1 VSSVPTSPLKN
12 EVRGNLQLE
21 SKVPN
26 PVAVNS
32 MLPKIPLREIR
43 KVLLKDSS
51 SELCQVL
58 DVLIKNAEHQ
68 NKAIAVVTQNL
79 EYQKKAMNVLTQNIE
94 SQKKSMA
101 QSDLV
106 LAKVMKMLKVQEAEQ
121 STPGTLSA
129 GSQATNNP
137 QLASDSLEAVTVS
150 DLLFSSDSNY
160 NEYRTSTSLTSNVRG
175 DKKVLTEAAAA
186 AAESRSFQAGP
197 EQHTDELDLEQDM
210 IPTLPVNTQATTT
223 PQLVSKVLKA
233 AVVNRM
239 HSSFITRSQRTF
251 QDTTAETG
259 PSRSKYLSASSSST
273 RASETPKYESWK
285 KRFHGHDNAGLNSLR
300 TQLSSTP
307 NSLSSS
313 RSYSNIGCKFSF
325 GYHNGKSSSTVATNI
340 SAARRLKALREYR
353 YLQLISRNNPSAASV
368 DPPATVA
375 TDDRGT
381 RQLEAMKKHRSL
393 LLKACN
399 RFNFAKPPIHGI
411 LNPTSGALDQ
421 PSTLSIDN
429 RAGSKSVVF
438 DMSKNIFKGPPLK
451 LRCLKALAK
460 DKFAKKRVSAKT
472 TFQPIRYA
480 LKHVIPRSPLLSAE
494 MQQIIDSYE
503 EDLYVNSAIN
513 NQDSRYPPLPPNAS
527 KTEIINRVL
536 LSISNDGAQSKD
548 MRLASPLRQVSKV
561 SSEEAVA
568 VSYEAMSKRY
578 QEIKE
583 REANQLISFTSH
595 INNQSRKYPQL
606 VSNGSKS
613 TVVNSMRSYI
623 TTSDHGTSNNTIAQ
637 GGPSRSRYISSPSR
651 SRYISASSRSTR
663 KPEASKLESQG
674 ERFCGHD
681 NAVFNLLRPQLPSIP
696 NVPPSSHL
704 YSNIGCKFSF
714 AHPNGESPLVVVTIE
729 RGVRQ

>member
-1 VSSVPTSPLKN
+1 MSSVPTSPLEN

-21 SKVPN
+21 SNVPN
-26 PVAVNS
+26 SVAVNS
-32 MLPKIPLREIR
+32 MLPKIPLREVR
-43 KVLLKDSS
+43 KVSPKDFS

-58 DVLIKNAEHQ
+58 DVLIQNAEYQ
-68 NKAIAVVTQNL
+68 NKAIAVLTQNL
-79 EYQKKAMNVLTQNIE
+79 EHQKKAMDVLTQNME
-94 SQKKSMA
+94 SQKKSID

-106 LAKVMKMLKVQEAEQ
+106 LAKVMKMLKVQEAKQ

-129 GSQATNNP
+129 GPQATNNP

-150 DLLFSSDSNY
+150 GLLFSSDSNY
-160 NEYRTSTSLTSNVRG
+160 NEYRTSTSLTPNVRG
-175 DKKVLTEAAAA
+175 DRKVLTEAATAA

-273 RASETPKYESWK
+273 RASETPKFESWK
-285 KRFHGHDNAGLNSLR
+285 KRFHGHDNAGPNSPRL
-300 TQLSSTP
+300 QLSSTP

-325 GYHNGKSSSTVATNI
+325 DYHNGESSPTVATNMR
-340 SAARRLKALREYR
+340 AARRLKALREYR
-353 YLQLISRNNPSAASV
+353 YLQLISRNKPSAASV

-393 LLKACN
+393 LLKARN
-399 RFNFAKPPIHGI
+399 RFSSAKPPIHGI
-411 LNPTSGALDQ
+411 LKPTSGALDQ
-421 PSTLSIDN
+421 SSTLSVDN
-429 RAGSKSVVF
+429 RAGPKSVVF
-438 DMSKNIFKGPPLK
+438 DMSKNIFKGPPSK
-451 LRCLKALAK
+451 LRCLKALVK
-460 DKFAKKRVSAKT
+460 DKFAEKRVSAKT

-480 LKHVIPRSPLLSAE
+480 LSHVIPGSPLLSAE

-503 EDLYVNSAIN
+503 EDLYVDSAIN

-527 KTEIINRVL
+527 KAEIINCVL

-583 REANQLISFTSH
+583 QEANQLISSTSH
-595 INNQSRKYPQL
+595 INNQGRKYPQL

-613 TVVNSMRSYI
+613 AVVNSMRSYI
-623 TTSDHGTSNNTIAQ
+623 TTSDHGTSNNTIVQ
-637 GGPSRSRYISSPSR
+637 DGPSRSRYISGPSR

-681 NAVFNLLRPQLPSIP
+681 NAVFNRLRPQC
-696 NVPPSSHL
+696 PPYL
-704 YSNIGCKFSF
+704 MFLQ
-714 AHPNGESPLVVVTIE
+714 ALVYTPT
-729 RGVRQ
+729 